1 MESKKLMKMS
11 NTKYAPPVLKNFG
24 ENYGEIFKSGL
35 LHISPLDEWEDKHT
49 GKFLLSALEDI
60 IRVWALGGAF
70 THSQVYD
77 KLNVEG
83 IILGGGGISVNDEGK
98 PTAID
103 SRSLD
108 FGSLPNKVLED
119 YFSHFGYKVK
129 TDMFAEG
136 ETKEIKDSTR
146 KWFKE
151 HGIVI

>member
-1 MESKKLMKMS
+1 M
-11 NTKYAPPVLKNFG
+11 
-24 ENYGEIFKSGL
+24 
-35 LHISPLDEWEDKHT
+35 
-49 GKFLLSALEDI
+49 
-60 IRVWALGGAF
+60 GGASA
-70 THSQVYD
+70 HSQVYD

-98 PTAID
+98 PTAVD

-119 YFSHFGYKVK
+119 YFSHFSYKVK

-136 ETKEIKDSTR
+136 ETKGIKDLTR

-151 HGIVI
+151 HGIDI